1 MYSINYYSIV
11 ILLLLGSI
19 FCRPAVLLS
28 QNDTIITHND
38 NIIIGQIKNMDKGV
52 LTMET
57 EYSKSDFTIEW
68 EGIREI
74 YSSSYFLFTTS
85 QGLRISGSIRSIG
98 NDMLELNDN
107 EGNLITIEIKDLVY
121 IKSIEQKFLS
131 RFTARVDLGYS
142 LTKANNLEQFTVNS
156 RFSYIVD
163 LRSLE
168 MYYNSLL
175 SRQDSIQNIER
186 YDAGLTYRYFLP
198 KDWFLAS
205 ELTFLSNTEQALEL
219 RSNLKAGL
227 GKFLIHT
234 NKSYFGVGGGASA
247 NMEEYDATADSEVE
261 NRESWEVYI
270 GTDLNLY
277 DIGDLNLFL
286 SVFSYAGITEKDRVR
301 VDGRFDAKYDLP
313 FDFYVKAG
321 LTVNYDNQS
330 AIQGN
335 QTDYVFTTG
344 FGWEW

>member
-1 MYSINYYSIV
+1 MQSVNSFTIV
-11 ILLLLGSI
+11 ILILLGSL
-19 FCRPAVLLS
+19 FCRPSELLS
-28 QNDTIITHND
+28 QNDTIITHNE
-38 NIIIGQIKNMDKGV
+38 NIIVGQIKNMDKGV
-52 LTMET
+52 LTIET

-68 EGIREI
+68 EGVKEV

-85 QGLRISGSIRSIG
+85 QGLRINGSIRSIG
-98 NDMLELNDN
+98 DDMLELSDG
-107 EGNLITIEIKDLVY
+107 EGNLITVEISDLVY
-121 IKSIEQKFLS
+121 IKSIDQNFFS
-131 RFTARVDLGYS
+131 RFNARIDLGYS

-163 LRSLE
+163 LWSLE
-168 MYYNSLL
+168 MYYNSLF
-175 SRQDSIQNIER
+175 SRQDSIKDIER

-205 ELTFLSNTEQALEL
+205 ELTFLSNTEQALDL

-234 NKSYFGVGGGASA
+234 NKSYLGVGGGASA
-247 NMEEYDATADSEVE
+247 NVEEYDATADEEVN
-261 NRESWEVYI
+261 NRESWELYV

-286 SVFSYAGITEKDRVR
+286 SVFTYAGVTEKDRIR

-313 FDFYVKAG
+313 LDFYIKAG
-321 LTVNYDNQS
+321 VTVNYDNQS
-330 AIQGN
+330 AIQSN
-335 QTDYVFTTG
+335 QTDYVLTTG